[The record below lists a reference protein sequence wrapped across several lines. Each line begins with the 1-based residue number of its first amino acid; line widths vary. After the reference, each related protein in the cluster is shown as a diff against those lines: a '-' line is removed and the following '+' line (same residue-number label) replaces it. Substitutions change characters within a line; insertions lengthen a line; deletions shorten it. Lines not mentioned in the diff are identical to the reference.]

1 MSSSR
6 AGEKKIRRFRTAM
19 VGACAVQHARS
30 TSREYPANIKGKGH
44 PDDKK
49 HEILITYE
57 KI

>member
-49 HEILITYE
+49 HEILNRL
-57 KI
+57 